1 MRFCLLDRITELQ
14 RGSKITAVKVLR
26 AEEDYL
32 KDHFPRFPVMPGVLM
47 LEAMFQA
54 AAWLVRSSEDFQ
66 HAAVLLKEARNVKYS
81 DFVTPGKELVVTA
94 ELLKQDEKSAT
105 LKTQGTT
112 GGNVAVSARLV
123 LEKFNMRERF
133 PKRADCDPYMRK
145 WMKGVFDQLML
156 PEGIVQPGV
165 GMSAGQAANGPGT
178 SAPPPPHMNIKSKLV
193 SAQP

>member
-14 RGSKITAVKVLR
+14 RGVKITAVKLLR

-54 AAWLVRSSEDFQ
+54 SAWLVRSSEDFK
-66 HAAVLLKEARNVKYS
+66 HGAVLLKEARNVKYS

-94 ELLKQDEKSAT
+94 ELLKQDEATST
-105 LKTQGTT
+105 LKAQGTLR
-112 GGNVAVSARLV
+112 GNVAVSARLI
-123 LEKFNMRERF
+123 LERF
-133 PKRADCDPYMRK
+133 NIGERDPARAYSDPYARK
-145 WMKGVFDQLML
+145 NLRLVFDRLMA
-156 PEGIVQPGV
+156 PVEKSDPVSV
-165 GMSAGQAANGPGT
+165 
-178 SAPPPPHMNIKSKLV
+178 PPPPHMNIKSQLV